1 MKLKS
6 NLLSLISRTCAAL
19 LALLGFSCSSKDDPD
34 IPAMYGC
41 PMGSFVVKGTVTNE
55 EGTPIPDA
63 VVRVTEPHVDSEMWS
78 ISRGETNS
86 QGNYSVEEGSVP
98 VESIKI
104 VCLSPGNVY
113 APDSITVALEY
124 LYDENHKPG
133 AWYRG
138 HADLTVDFKLK
149 KNPGE

>member
-19 LALLGFSCSSKDDPD
+19 LALLGFSCSSKDNPD
-34 IPAMYGC
+34 IPLMYGT
-41 PMGSFVVKGTVTNE
+41 PTGSFEVKGTVTNE

-63 VVRVTEPHVDSEMWS
+63 VVRVTEPHVDSAMWS
-78 ISRGETNS
+78 ISRGVTNS

-98 VESIKI
+98 VESLKI
-104 VCLSPGNVY
+104 VCLPPGNVY
-113 APDSITVALEY
+113 APDSTTVAIEY
-124 LYDENHKPG
+124 LYDENHKPD

-138 HADLTVDFKLK
+138 HVELTVDFKLK
-149 KNPGE
+149 KNP